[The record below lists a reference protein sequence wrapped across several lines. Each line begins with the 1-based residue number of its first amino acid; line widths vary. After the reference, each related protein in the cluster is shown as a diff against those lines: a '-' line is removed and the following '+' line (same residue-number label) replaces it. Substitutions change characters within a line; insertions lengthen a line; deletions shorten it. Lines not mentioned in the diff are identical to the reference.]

1 MPEPNP
7 IQSTEAALPYSLDYP
22 PPDFI
27 DPVVEVYKRDVD
39 RSIIRENLKLTVEE
53 RLRKAQARAAERAV
67 SLARQTELEQFTD
80 FTNRR
85 LEATTEPPSLEEYLR
100 LWRSYQEKQATI
112 AGIEKSQ
119 IEDDAGLSQPL
130 TEAFKH
136 VRSHLGIES

>member
-53 RLRKAQARAAERAV
+53 RLRKHQNAQTFFEELRRAGERARQ
-67 SLARQTELEQFTD
+67 SLA
-80 FTNRR
+80 
-85 LEATTEPPSLEEYLR
+85 A
-100 LWRSYQEKQATI
+100 QE
-112 AGIEKSQ
+112 
-119 IEDDAGLSQPL
+119 
-130 TEAFKH
+130 
-136 VRSHLGIES
+136 